1 MTLSPHKKRR
11 PKGIGTVITIE
22 GGVRDGE
29 RWTEKSQ
36 IRGSRTANE
45 K

>member
-1 MTLSPHKKRR
+1 MAFSPQRRRR
-11 PKGIGTVITIE
+11 PKGIRIIMIE

-36 IRGSRTANE
+36 IWGSRTASKE
-45 K
+45 